1 MGEEGWKVGVG
12 GNVLQKTWLVF
23 VLLMIAELYLALYTG
38 ECASFLLCNRMRT
51 VQNCI
56 PRLYVQKRQL
66 HRVATV
72 DVLIGEEEFSS

>member
-38 ECASFLLCNRMRT
+38 ECASFLLRNRMRT